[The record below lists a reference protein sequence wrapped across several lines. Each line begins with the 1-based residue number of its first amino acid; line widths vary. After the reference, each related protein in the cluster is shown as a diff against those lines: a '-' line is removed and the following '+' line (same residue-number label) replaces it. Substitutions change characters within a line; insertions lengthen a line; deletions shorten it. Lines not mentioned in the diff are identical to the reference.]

1 MQRIWSGRPF
11 GRACRRCG
19 YVKNNRKNSR
29 VKLAGVGTTGYST
42 GPHLHYQVM
51 YDGNNVDGMSL
62 IDFSD
67 KNTIYKPDLN
77 NGYIHNEFYNPNN
90 GYPLQP

>member
-1 MQRIWSGRPF
+1 MYPSSAKVKEGEQV
-11 GRACRRCG
+11 RAG
-19 YVKNNRKNSR
+19 DE
-29 VKLAGVGTTGYST
+29 LAGVGTTGYST